1 MMDDEARERAEE
13 IRQEL
18 DELRENIER
27 LEAELFDIENSEPD
41 YDLLAKEKGL

>member
-18 DELRENIER
+18 DELRENIDR
-27 LEAELFDIENSEPD
+27 LEAELFDLENSEPD
-41 YDLLAKEKGL
+41 YDLLAKEREW

>member
-1 MMDDEARERAEE
+1 MMDDEAMERAEE

-27 LEAELFDIENSEPD
+27 LEAELFDLENSEPD
-41 YDLLAKEKGL
+41 YDLLAKEREW